1 MKKAIYAGSFDPLTN
16 GHIYVIKQSLKLFDE
31 LIISVGEHPDKK
43 YTFSLEERLDL
54 LKSVFEKEI
63 STCKV
68 EIDYF
73 ENKYLCD
80 YAKQKQCPV
89 IIRGLRAGDFD
100 YEFEMASFNA
110 DVKLGWEKIVT
121 VWIPT
126 LKSLSGLSSSFV
138 KSLCGPDGWE
148 KRVEQMVPSQ
158 VLSKLKNTIK

>member
-100 YEFEMASFNA
+100 YEFEMASFNS
-110 DVKLGWEKIVT
+110 DVKLGWEK
-121 VWIPT
+121 
-126 LKSLSGLSSSFV
+126 
-138 KSLCGPDGWE
+138 
-148 KRVEQMVPSQ
+148 
-158 VLSKLKNTIK
+158 